1 MRSSLFLKI
10 YLTLLASLVVVA
22 LAAATLVW
30 LSRGEDDRGWMARRD
45 AFIAAMLPADAGIEE
60 TQIVLAHLGAAL
72 EADITVFAPDGEPV
86 ASVGNPV
93 AFPAPGEREN
103 IRNREDR
110 RILSVRLADGRVVV
124 ARFDGGSFGPPR
136 ARPLLLLVLI
146 AAAIGVVAWP
156 VVRHLTGRLERLR
169 RGVET
174 WGDGDLALRVPV
186 EGKDEV
192 AAVAAS
198 FNHAAGRIEELVA
211 AHRSLLA
218 NASHELRSPLARLR
232 MASELHEAAPSR
244 ERSREIARNLTE
256 LDELVEEILLAS
268 RLDHVEALDVGTD
281 DIDLLALV
289 AEEGARCGVEVS
301 GEPAVVRGDARLLAR
316 LIRNLMQNA
325 LRHGAPPVHAGIRS
339 DGDYVEFAVRDHGPG
354 IAKTERER
362 VFEPF
367 YRPSGRGEHAGGWG
381 LGLALVRQ
389 IAHRHGA
396 SVRQETPPDGGA
408 RFVVTFPSTCASIPH
423 HP

>member
-1 MRSSLFLKI
+1 MRGSLFLKI

-45 AFIAAMLPADAGIEE
+45 AFIAAMLPADADIEE
-60 TQIVLAHLGAAL
+60 TRLVLARLGAAL
-72 EADITVFAPDGEPV
+72 EADITVFAPDDDVV

-103 IRNREDR
+103 IRSGDDR
-110 RILSVRLADGRVVV
+110 RILSARLPDGRVVV
-124 ARFDGGSFGPPR
+124 ARLGDSAFGPPR
-136 ARPLLLLVLI
+136 ARPLLWLALI

-156 VVRHLTGRLERLR
+156 VVRRLTGRLERLR

-174 WGDGDLALRVPV
+174 WGDGNLALRVPV

-198 FNHAAGRIEELVA
+198 FNQAARRVEELII

-232 MASELHEAAPSR
+232 MASELHEVAPSE
-244 ERSREIARNLTE
+244 ERRHEITRNLAE
-256 LDELVEEILLAS
+256 LDGLVEEILLAS
-268 RLDHVEALDVGTD
+268 RLDHVEEIDLGDEV
-281 DIDLLALV
+281 DLLALAV
-289 AEEGARCGVEVS
+289 HAEIRRDGEGVEIV
-301 GEPAVVRGDARLLAR
+301 
-316 LIRNLMQNA
+316 
-325 LRHGAPPVHAGIRS
+325 
-339 DGDYVEFAVRDHGPG
+339 VRDHGPG
-354 IAKTERER
+354 IAEAERER

-389 IAHRHGA
+389 IARHHGA
-396 SVRQETPPDGGA
+396 SVRQETPADGGA
-408 RFVVTFPSTCASIPH
+408 RFVVTFPSTRAAMPH
-423 HP
+423 HSLHGWIPGC

>member
-10 YLTLLASLVVVA
+10 YLTLLMSLLVVA
-22 LAAATLVW
+22 LAAATLLW

-45 AFIAAMLPADAGIEE
+45 AFIAAMLPAEAEIEE
-60 TQIVLAHLGAAL
+60 TQIVLARLGAAL
-72 EADITVFAPDGEPV
+72 EADITVFAPDGEAV
-86 ASVGNPV
+86 ASIGNPV
-93 AFPAPGEREN
+93 AFPAPGEGGDVRS
-103 IRNREDR
+103 REDR
-110 RILSVRLADGRVVV
+110 RILSARLADGRVVV
-124 ARFDGGSFGPPR
+124 ARPDGGAFGRPR
-136 ARPLLLLVLI
+136 ARPLLGLALI

-156 VVRHLTGRLERLR
+156 VVRLLTGRLERLR

-174 WGDGDLALRVPV
+174 WGGGDLALRVPV
-186 EGKDEV
+186 EGNDEV

-232 MASELHEAAPSR
+232 MASELHEATPTQD
-244 ERSREIARNLTE
+244 RSREIARNLAE
-256 LDELVEEILLAS
+256 LDGLVEEILLAS
-268 RLDHVEALDVGTD
+268 RLDHFETLDIGAD
-281 DIDLLALV
+281 DIDLLALA

-301 GEPAVVRGDARLLAR
+301 GEPAIVRGDARLLAR

-325 LRHGAPPVHAGIRS
+325 LRHGASPVRAEIRN
-339 DGDYVEFAVRDHGPG
+339 DGGGVEFAVRDHGPG
-354 IAKTERER
+354 IAETERER

-389 IAHRHGA
+389 IALRHGG

-408 RFVVTFPSTCASIPH
+408 RFVVTFPAMPG
-423 HP
+423 